1 MQMTRAKN
9 AVTTLFLV
17 SPAALAVAV
26 FIFLPVAVVFVLAFT
41 DYQFGATTANW
52 VGIDNFAKLFGSRLG
67 QMAIVNTLVYAG
79 IVIPGSVGLGLLA
92 AIGLYALAKR
102 LPRIAAILS
111 AVYFLPVAATMVAMA
126 ISWQML
132 LHPSLGLVNAWLN
145 SPLADAL
152 GLAPSNW
159 LTDRS
164 LVLYSLSLIGIWQSA
179 GYNMVLF
186 LAGLAAIPSTLYD
199 AAEVDGVRGG
209 WSRFWL
215 VTWPMLGPTTLFVT
229 IVSAANAFR
238 VFETVATITR
248 GGPAFASD
256 TIVYALYREGF
267 VYFKGGY
274 ASAITVVFF
283 LALLALTGLQ
293 LAVIEKRVHY
303 R

>member
-1 MQMTRAKN
+1 MARLRGVLA
-9 AVTTLFLV
+9 TLFLV
-17 SPAALAVAV
+17 GPAATAIVV
-26 FIFLPVAVVFVLAFT
+26 FIFLPLAVVFVLAFT

-52 VGIDNFAKLFGSRLG
+52 VGLDNFAKIFGSRFG
-67 QMAIVNTLVYAG
+67 RMAIFNTLVYAA
-79 IVIPGSVGLGLLA
+79 IVIPGSVVLGLLA
-92 AIGLYALAKR
+92 AMGVHALAKR
-102 LPRIAAILS
+102 QPRIAAILS

-132 LHPSLGLVNAWLN
+132 LHPSLGLINTWLD
-145 SPLADAL
+145 SSWADAL
-152 GLAPSNW
+152 GLSPRNW

-164 LVLYSLSLIGIWQSA
+164 LVLYTLSVIGIWQSV

-199 AAEVDGVRGG
+199 AAEVDGVRSG

-215 VTWPMLGPTTLFVT
+215 VTWPMLGPTTLFVM

-283 LALLALTGLQ
+283 IALLALTILQ
-293 LAVIEKRVHY
+293 LAVVEKRVHY